1 MRLMRHPLFRDA
13 HGTDDHYAPVL
24 FAAGAA
30 GDQDDEGTT
39 NTSPAEVWELEQMC
53 NVRARPTTVLSLRLT
68 LLRRNRRSSSLENG
82 TERCSRRLGSMVACV
97 FGKCRVAVTTS
108 QPASKP

>member
-30 GDQDDEGTT
+30 GDQDDEGTK

-53 NVRARPTTVLSLRLT
+53 NVSAPPSCAVDVGADKHGRVQTQFQ
-68 LLRRNRRSSSLENG
+68 
-82 TERCSRRLGSMVACV
+82 
-97 FGKCRVAVTTS
+97 FGEWH
-108 QPASKP
+108 